1 MALQSFITRALS
13 FCRDYASDVID
24 EVRWTD
30 AKLLEMLQDAN
41 DEVHQ
46 ELAQASDPR
55 APFGW
60 IQIPFTITD
69 GQAEYAY
76 PANFRRF
83 RRLLEYDADG
93 LSEREWMLT
102 SPDGDKPGVI
112 LLARRRGFRI
122 RPTPDETSSDW
133 KLEYEAGASPYL
145 AYGVVKT
152 GSTATSV
159 ICDTVAS
166 DSGPLILVDDFYVGQ
181 YLTVM
186 LLTAG
191 SERRETRLIT
201 DWNKTTKTWTVTPAF
216 SVTPA
221 AADTWE
227 IAPCLDPPE
236 DHAIFWRVVMN
247 MMVARGDAAGFT
259 AADAAYK
266 KSLTRAMRKTFDV
279 NGQLGPAIAF
289 EQADLMGQESYGINA

>member
-1 MALQSFITRALS
+1 MALQSFITRGLS
-13 FCRDYASDVID
+13 FCRDFASDVID

-30 AKLLEMLQDAN
+30 AKLVELLQDAN
-41 DEVHQ
+41 DEVFQ
-46 ELAQASDPR
+46 ELVQGSDPR
-55 APFGW
+55 VPFGW
-60 IQIPFTITD
+60 TRIPFTITS

-93 LSEREWMLT
+93 FNEREWMLA
-102 SPDGDKPGVI
+102 SPDNDLPGVI
-112 LLARRRGFRI
+112 LLPRRRGFLI

-133 KLEYEAGASPYL
+133 YLEYEAGASPYL
-145 AYGVVKT
+145 AYGTVAAG
-152 GSTATSV
+152 GSATSV
-159 ICDTVAS
+159 VWSATAS
-166 DSGPLILVDDFYVGQ
+166 DSGPLILVDDYYIGQ

-201 DWNKTTKTWTVTPAF
+201 DWNKTTKTWTVSPAF
-216 SVTPA
+216 SIAPA

-236 DHAIFWRVVMN
+236 DMAIFWRVVMT

-259 AADAAYK
+259 AAEQAYRK
-266 KSLTRAMRKTFDV
+266 ALTRAMRKTFDV

-289 EQADLMGQESYGINA
+289 EQADRLGQERYGINA